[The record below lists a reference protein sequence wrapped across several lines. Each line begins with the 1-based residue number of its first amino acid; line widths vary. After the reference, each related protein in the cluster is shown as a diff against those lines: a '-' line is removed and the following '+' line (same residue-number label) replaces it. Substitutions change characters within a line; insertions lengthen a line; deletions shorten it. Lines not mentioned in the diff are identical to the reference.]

1 MPHCCHSQSKYL
13 TSCIISISFAADNR
27 SNVRTTTTI
36 VKHLI
41 QTSMRKNASS
51 RTMDEDL
58 KIFLGIKPEV
68 EEQKPA
74 PAGMPAQ
81 EHEDVQ
87 AGTDENMNEQ
97 TGETVQENTDGS
109 PQVVHRVS
117 GKQRRSSLEEYK
129 AMFLPVPSIED
140 RKPVFLSRD
149 TRDALD
155 RIVSL
160 FGSRRMSVSGLM
172 ENIARHHLATY
183 REDIEAWRKL

>member
-51 RTMDEDL
+51 RIMDEDL

-81 EHEDVQ
+81 EQ
-87 AGTDENMNEQ
+87 W
-97 TGETVQENTDGS
+97 
-109 PQVVHRVS
+109 
-117 GKQRRSSLEEYK
+117 
-129 AMFLPVPSIED
+129 I
-140 RKPVFLSRD
+140 
-149 TRDALD
+149 
-155 RIVSL
+155 
-160 FGSRRMSVSGLM
+160 
-172 ENIARHHLATY
+172 
-183 REDIEAWRKL
+183 

>member
-68 EEQKPA
+68 EEQYGA
-74 PAGMPAQ
+74 
-81 EHEDVQ
+81 
-87 AGTDENMNEQ
+87 
-97 TGETVQENTDGS
+97 
-109 PQVVHRVS
+109 
-117 GKQRRSSLEEYK
+117 
-129 AMFLPVPSIED
+129 
-140 RKPVFLSRD
+140 
-149 TRDALD
+149 
-155 RIVSL
+155 
-160 FGSRRMSVSGLM
+160 
-172 ENIARHHLATY
+172 
-183 REDIEAWRKL
+183 

>member
-1 MPHCCHSQSKYL
+1 
-13 TSCIISISFAADNR
+13 
-27 SNVRTTTTI
+27 
-36 VKHLI
+36 
-41 QTSMRKNASS
+41 MRKNVSN
-51 RTMDEDL
+51 RTMDEEL
-58 KIFLGIKPEV
+58 KIFLGTKPEV

-74 PAGMPAQ
+74 PVPAGMPA
-81 EHEDVQ
+81 Q

-97 TGETVQENTDGS
+97 TGEAVQENTDGS

-117 GKQRRSSLEEYK
+117 GKQRRASLEEYK

-183 REDIEAWRKL
+183 GEDIEAWRKL